1 MELLNKLSMLA
12 SKIKQQG
19 ESIQTE
25 EATKNAF
32 IMPFLSQV
40 LGYDVFDPSEVVP
53 EYVCDL
59 GTKRGEKIDYA
70 IFRNSAVQIVI
81 ECKKYGEPLSV
92 QHASQ
97 LFRYFHV
104 TNARIALLTNGAQY
118 LFFTDLDA
126 PNKMDEKPF
135 LVLDLLNIDESTA
148 PELAKLS
155 KDQFDLDAVIS
166 TAGELK
172 YVGQLKRELA
182 AEFSAPSDDFVRFLA
197 GRVYDGKITAGV
209 REQFQA
215 LTKKAVAQ
223 FLSDQV
229 NDRLKSALSP
239 SPAIAQQSTQS
250 LSVIAEDPM
259 PNDPESKKDLVDT
272 TDIEF
277 EGFYLIKSI
286 VRKLVDPKRISF
298 RDNQSYLA
306 VLLDD
311 NNRKT
316 LCRLHL
322 NRPKKYVGLMDE
334 QKNETRHEI
343 TVLDDIY
350 QHADYIK
357 ATLARLI
364 DQKADV

>member
-1 MELLNKLSMLA
+1 MEILNKLSMLA
-12 SKIKQQG
+12 SKIRQQG
-19 ESIQTE
+19 EAIQTE

-32 IMPFLSQV
+32 IMPFISQV
-40 LGYDVFDPSEVVP
+40 LGYDVFDPQEVIP
-53 EYVCDL
+53 EFVCDL
-59 GTKRGEKIDYA
+59 GTKKGEKIDYA
-70 IFRNSAVQIVI
+70 ICRNGGVQIVI
-81 ECKKYGEPLSV
+81 ECKKYGEALNV
-92 QHASQ
+92 NHASQ

-148 PELAKLS
+148 AELIKLT
-155 KDQFDLDAVIS
+155 KGQFDLNAVIS

-182 AEFSAPSDDFVRFLA
+182 REFANPSDDFVRFLA
-197 GRVYDGKITAGV
+197 GRVYDGKITASV
-209 REQFQA
+209 REQFQTLA
-215 LTKKAVAQ
+215 QKAIAQ

-239 SPAIAQQSTQS
+239 APTAVSQTSSENTQQPVAT
-250 LSVIAEDPM
+250 IED
-259 PNDPESKKDLVDT
+259 EQRKDLVDT

-286 VRKLVDPKRISF
+286 VRKIVDPKRVSF

-316 LCRLHL
+316 ICRLHL
-322 NRPKKYVGLMDE
+322 NRAKKYIGLMDE
-334 QKNETRHEI
+334 QKNEARHEI
-343 TVLDDIY
+343 AVLDDIY
-350 QHADYIK
+350 QHAEQIK
-357 ATLARLI
+357 ETLARLI

>member
-1 MELLNKLSMLA
+1 MELLNKLTILA
-12 SKIKQQG
+12 SKIRQQG
-19 ESIQTE
+19 DAIQTE

-53 EYVCDL
+53 EFVCDL
-59 GTKRGEKIDYA
+59 GTKKGEKIDYA
-70 IFRNSAVQIVI
+70 IFRNGGVQIVV
-81 ECKKYGEPLSV
+81 ECKKFGEPLNV

-182 AEFSAPSDDFVRFLA
+182 AEFASPSDDFVRFLA
-197 GRVYDGKITAGV
+197 GRVYDGKITASV
-209 REQFQA
+209 REQFQS
-215 LTKKAVAQ
+215 LTQKATAQ

-229 NDRLKSALSP
+229 NDRLKSAMSP
-239 SPAIAQQSTQS
+239 PASVSQSAPQAMQPVAIEQS
-250 LSVIAEDPM
+250 QPDADQ
-259 PNDPESKKDLVDT
+259 KKDLVDT

-277 EGFYLIKSI
+277 EGYYLIKSI
-286 VRKLVDPKRISF
+286 CRKLVDPKRISF

-311 NNRKT
+311 N
-316 LCRLHL
+316 
-322 NRPKKYVGLMDE
+322 
-334 QKNETRHEI
+334 
-343 TVLDDIY
+343 
-350 QHADYIK
+350 
-357 ATLARLI
+357 
-364 DQKADV
+364 

>member
-1 MELLNKLSMLA
+1 MELLNKLTMLA
-12 SKIKQQG
+12 SKIRQQG
-19 ESIQTE
+19 EAIQTE

-32 IMPFLSQV
+32 IMPFISQV
-40 LGYDVFDPSEVVP
+40 LGYDVFDPQEVIP
-53 EYVCDL
+53 EFICDL
-59 GTKRGEKIDYA
+59 GTKKGEKIDYA
-70 IFRNSAVQIVI
+70 ICRNGGVQIVI
-81 ECKKYGEPLSV
+81 ECKKYGEPLNV
-92 QHASQ
+92 NHASQ

-148 PELAKLS
+148 TELTKLS
-155 KDQFDLDAVIS
+155 KDQFDLNAIIS

-182 AEFSAPSDDFVRFLA
+182 REFTKPSDDFVRFLA
-197 GRVYDGKITAGV
+197 GRVYDGKITASV
-209 REQFQA
+209 REQFQN
-215 LTKKAVAQ
+215 LTQKAIAQ
-223 FLSDQV
+223 FLSDQI

-239 SPAIAQQSTQS
+239 APAALTTTASQTATEHSIAALDEEQR
-250 LSVIAEDPM
+250 
-259 PNDPESKKDLVDT
+259 KDLIDT

-286 VRKLVDPKRISF
+286 VRKLVDPKRVSF

-316 LCRLHL
+316 ICRLHL
-322 NRPKKYVGLMDE
+322 NRAKKFIGLMDE
-334 QKNETRHEI
+334 QKNEARQEI
-343 TVLDDIY
+343 IVLDDIY
-350 QHADYIK
+350 QFADQIK

-364 DQKADV
+364 DQRIDN

>member
-12 SKIKQQG
+12 SKIRQQRDA
-19 ESIQTE
+19 IQTE

-40 LGYDVFDPSEVVP
+40 LGYDVFDPQEVIP
-53 EYVCDL
+53 EFICDL
-59 GTKRGEKIDYA
+59 GTKKGEKIDYA
-70 IFRNSAVQIVI
+70 ICRNGGVQIVI
-81 ECKKYGEPLSV
+81 ECKKFGEALNIN
-92 QHASQ
+92 HASQ

-148 PELAKLS
+148 PELAKLT
-155 KDQFDLDAVIS
+155 KDQFDLNAIIS

-182 AEFSAPSDDFVRFLA
+182 AEFASPSDDFVRFLA
-197 GRVYDGKITAGV
+197 GRVYDGKFTASV
-209 REQFQA
+209 REQFQSLA
-215 LTKKAVAQ
+215 QKAVAQ

-229 NDRLKSALSP
+229 NDRLKSALTPAP
-239 SPAIAQQSTQS
+239 SASAAPVAQPAAQQPT
-250 LSVIAEDPM
+250 M
-259 PNDPESKKDLVDT
+259 PADEELRKDSVDT

-286 VRKLVDPKRISF
+286 VRKLVDPKRVSF

-316 LCRLHL
+316 ICRLHL
-322 NRPKKYVGLMDE
+322 NRAKKYIGIMDE

-343 TVLDDIY
+343 AVLDDIY
-350 QHADYIK
+350 QFADQIK
-357 ATLARLI
+357 ATLTRLI
-364 DQKADV
+364 DQKPDA

>member
-1 MELLNKLSMLA
+1 MELLNKLTMLA

-19 ESIQTE
+19 ASIQTE

-40 LGYDVFDPSEVVP
+40 LGYDVFDPQEVVP
-53 EYVCDL
+53 EFVCDI
-59 GTKRGEKIDYA
+59 GTKKGEKIDYA
-70 IFRNSAVQIVI
+70 IFRDSAIQIVV
-81 ECKKYGEPLSV
+81 ECKKFGEPLSI

-148 PELAKLS
+148 PELSKLS
-155 KDQFDLDAVIS
+155 KAQFDLSAVIS

-172 YVGQLKRELA
+172 YVGQLKRQLT
-182 AEFSAPSDDFVRFLA
+182 AEFNQPSEDFVRFLA
-197 GRVYDGKITAGV
+197 SRVYDGKITANV
-209 REQFQA
+209 REQFQS
-215 LTKKAVAQ
+215 LVQKAIAQ

-229 NDRLKSALSP
+229 NDRLKLAMA
-239 SPAIAQQSTQS
+239 PASVTQQTDHQS
-250 LSVIAEDPM
+250 VASSVD
-259 PNDPESKKDLVDT
+259 NDPVETSKDLVDT

-286 VRKLVDPKRISF
+286 GRKLVDPKRISF

-316 LCRLHL
+316 ICRLHL
-322 NRPKKYVGLMDE
+322 NRAKKYVGIMDE

-343 TVLDDIY
+343 AVLDDIY
-350 QHADYIK
+350 QFADQIK
-357 ATLARLI
+357 ATLARLV
-364 DQKADV
+364 DQKPDA

>member
-1 MELLNKLSMLA
+1 MELLNKLTILA

-19 ESIQTE
+19 PSIQTE

-40 LGYDVFDPSEVVP
+40 LGYDVFDPQEVVP
-53 EYVCDL
+53 EFVCDL
-59 GTKRGEKIDYA
+59 GTKKGEKIDYA
-70 IFRNSAVQIVI
+70 IFRDRAIQIVV
-81 ECKKYGEPLSV
+81 ECKKFGEALNV

-135 LVLDLLNIDESTA
+135 LVLDLLNIDDSTA
-148 PELAKLS
+148 PELAKLT
-155 KDQFDLDAVIS
+155 KDQFDLEAIIS

-172 YVGQLKRELA
+172 YVGQLKRELSS
-182 AEFSAPSDDFVRFLA
+182 EFAKPSDEFVRFLA
-197 GRVYDGKITAGV
+197 GRVYDGKITASV
-209 REQFQA
+209 REQFQT
-215 LTKKAVAQ
+215 LTIKAIAQ

-239 SPAIAQQSTQS
+239 APVSAQVTQQSAAQETES
-250 LSVIAEDPM
+250 HEA
-259 PNDPESKKDLVDT
+259 NDQRKDVVDT

-286 VRKLVDPKRISF
+286 IRKFVDPKRISY

-316 LCRLHL
+316 ICRLHL
-322 NRPKKYVGLMDE
+322 NRAKKYVGIMDE

-343 TVLDDIY
+343 AALDDIY
-350 QHADYIK
+350 QFADQIK
-357 ATLARLI
+357 ATLARLV
-364 DQKADV
+364 DQKADA

>member
-19 ESIQTE
+19 ASIQTE

-40 LGYDVFDPSEVVP
+40 LGYDVFDPQEVVP
-53 EYVCDL
+53 EFVCDL
-59 GTKRGEKIDYA
+59 GTKKGEKIDYA
-70 IFRNSAVQIVI
+70 IFRDSAIQIVI
-81 ECKKYGEPLSV
+81 ECKKFGEPLSV

-148 PELAKLS
+148 PELAKLT
-155 KDQFDLDAVIS
+155 KDQFDLSAIIS

-182 AEFSAPSDDFVRFLA
+182 REFANPSDEFIRFIA
-197 GRVYDGKITAGV
+197 GRVYDGKITANV
-209 REQFQA
+209 REQFQL
-215 LTKKAVAQ
+215 LTQKAMGQ

-239 SPAIAQQSTQS
+239 TLPDIATPAMAIATEQAPS
-250 LSVIAEDPM
+250 DPV
-259 PNDPESKKDLVDT
+259 DQHKDIVDT

-316 LCRLHL
+316 ICRLHL
-322 NRPKKYVGLMDE
+322 NRAKKYVGIMDE
-334 QKNETRHEI
+334 QKNETRHEVA
-343 TVLDDIY
+343 VLDDIY
-350 QHADYIK
+350 QFADQIK
-357 ATLARLI
+357 ATLTRLV
-364 DQKADV
+364 DQKTDA

>member
-1 MELLNKLSMLA
+1 MELLNKLTILA
-12 SKIKQQG
+12 SKIRQQG
-19 ESIQTE
+19 EAIQTE

-40 LGYDVFDPSEVVP
+40 LGYDVFDPTEVVP

-59 GTKRGEKIDYA
+59 GTKKGEKIDYA
-70 IFRNSAVQIVI
+70 IFRTGGVQIVV
-81 ECKKYGEPLSV
+81 ECKKCGEPLSV

-104 TNARIALLTNGAQY
+104 TNARIALLTNGVQY

-148 PELAKLS
+148 PELAKLT

-182 AEFSAPSDDFVRFLA
+182 AEFGSPSDDFVRFLA
-197 GRVYDGKITAGV
+197 GRVYDGKITASV
-209 REQFQA
+209 REQFQS
-215 LTKKAVAQ
+215 LTQKATAQ

-239 SPAIAQQSTQS
+239 SPVVSQATPQAIQPVAIE
-250 LSVIAEDPM
+250 LSK
-259 PNDPESKKDLVDT
+259 NDTDQKKDLVDT

-277 EGFYLIKSI
+277 EGYYLIKSI

-316 LCRLHL
+316 ICRLHL
-322 NRPKKYVGLMDE
+322 NRAKKYVGLMDE

-343 TVLDDIY
+343 SVLDDIY
-350 QHADYIK
+350 QYAESIK
-357 ATLARLI
+357 STLAKLI
-364 DQKADV
+364 DQKADA

>member
-1 MELLNKLSMLA
+1 MELLNKLTMLA

-19 ESIQTE
+19 ASIQTE

-40 LGYDVFDPSEVVP
+40 LGYDVFDPQEVVP
-53 EYVCDL
+53 EFICDL
-59 GTKRGEKIDYA
+59 GTKKGEKIDYA
-70 IFRNSAVQIVI
+70 IFRDSAIQIVI
-81 ECKKYGEPLSV
+81 ECKKYGEALNV
-92 QHASQ
+92 NHASQ

-135 LVLDLLNIDESTA
+135 LVLDLLNLDESTA
-148 PELAKLS
+148 AELIKLT
-155 KDQFDLDAVIS
+155 KDQFDLNAVIS

-172 YVGQLKRELA
+172 YVGQIKRELA
-182 AEFSAPSDDFVRFLA
+182 GEFANPSDDFVRFLA
-197 GRVYDGKITAGV
+197 GRVYDGKITASV
-209 REQFQA
+209 REQFQT
-215 LTKKAVAQ
+215 LTQKAIAQ
-223 FLSDQV
+223 FLNDQV

-239 SPAIAQQSTQS
+239 AQTAPVPTALENAHQPVAMT
-250 LSVIAEDPM
+250 ED
-259 PNDPESKKDLVDT
+259 EQRKDIVDT

-286 VRKLVDPKRISF
+286 IRKIVNPKRISF

-316 LCRLHL
+316 ICRLHL
-322 NRPKKYVGLMDE
+322 NRAKKYVGIMDE

-343 TVLDDIY
+343 AALDDIY
-350 QHADYIK
+350 QFADEIK
-357 ATLARLI
+357 ATLTRLI
-364 DQKADV
+364 DQKPDA

>member
-1 MELLNKLSMLA
+1 MELLNKLSILA
-12 SKIKQQG
+12 SKIRQQG
-19 ESIQTE
+19 DAIQTE

-40 LGYDVFDPSEVVP
+40 LGYDVFDPQEVVP

-59 GTKRGEKIDYA
+59 GTKKGEKIDYA
-70 IFRNSAVQIVI
+70 IFREGAVQIVI
-81 ECKKYGEPLSV
+81 ECKKFGEQLNV

-135 LVLDLLNIDESTA
+135 LVLDLLDLDESTA
-148 PELAKLS
+148 PELAKMS
-155 KDQFDLDAVIS
+155 KAQFDLSAVIS

-172 YVGQLKRELA
+172 YVGQLKRELS
-182 AEFSAPSDDFVRFLA
+182 AEFTRPSDDFVRFLA
-197 GRVYDGKITAGV
+197 GRVYDGKITANV
-209 REQFQA
+209 REQFHA
-215 LTKKAVAQ
+215 LTEKAIAQ

-229 NDRLKSALSP
+229 NDRLKSALSQAP
-239 SPAIAQQSTQS
+239 VSAQVVQQSASEEAQPHE
-250 LSVIAEDPM
+250 A
-259 PNDPESKKDLVDT
+259 NDQRKDVVDT

-286 VRKLVDPKRISF
+286 ARKLVDPKRISF

-316 LCRLHL
+316 ICRLHL
-322 NRPKKYVGLMDE
+322 NRAKKYVGIMDE

-343 TVLDDIY
+343 AVLDDIY
-350 QHADYIK
+350 QFADQIK
-357 ATLARLI
+357 ATLTRLI
-364 DQKADV
+364 DQKADA

>member
-1 MELLNKLSMLA
+1 MELLNKLSILA
-12 SKIKQQG
+12 SKIRQQG
-19 ESIQTE
+19 DAIQTE

-40 LGYDVFDPSEVVP
+40 LGYDVFDPQEVIP
-53 EYVCDL
+53 EFVCDL
-59 GTKRGEKIDYA
+59 GTKKGEKIDYA
-70 IFRNSAVQIVI
+70 ICRNGGVQIVI
-81 ECKKYGEPLSV
+81 ECKKYGEALNV
-92 QHASQ
+92 NHASQ

-148 PELAKLS
+148 TELTKLT
-155 KDQFDLDAVIS
+155 KDQFDLNAIIS

-182 AEFSAPSDDFVRFLA
+182 REFTNPSDDFVRFLA
-197 GRVYDGKITAGV
+197 GRVYDGKITASV
-209 REQFQA
+209 REQFQN
-215 LTKKAVAQ
+215 LTQKAIAQ

-239 SPAIAQQSTQS
+239 APTVSAQTTAENIQQQPVAIT
-250 LSVIAEDPM
+250 ED
-259 PNDPESKKDLVDT
+259 EQRKDLVDT

-286 VRKLVDPKRISF
+286 VRKIVDPKRVSF

-316 LCRLHL
+316 ICRLHL
-322 NRPKKYVGLMDE
+322 NRAKKYIGIMDE

-343 TVLDDIY
+343 AVLDDIY
-350 QHADYIK
+350 QFADQIK
-357 ATLARLI
+357 ATLTRLI
-364 DQKADV
+364 DQNPDA

>member
-1 MELLNKLSMLA
+1 MELLNKLTILA

-19 ESIQTE
+19 SSIQTE

-32 IMPFLSQV
+32 IMPFISQV
-40 LGYDVFDPSEVVP
+40 LGYDVFDPQEVVP
-53 EYVCDL
+53 EFVCDL
-59 GTKRGEKIDYA
+59 GTKKGEKIDYA
-70 IFRNSAVQIVI
+70 IFRDRAIQIVV
-81 ECKKYGEPLSV
+81 ECKKFGEPLNV

-135 LVLDLLNIDESTA
+135 LVLDLLNIDDSTA
-148 PELAKLS
+148 PELAKLT
-155 KDQFDLDAVIS
+155 KDQFDLSAIIS

-172 YVGQLKRELA
+172 YVGQLKRELVS
-182 AEFSAPSDDFVRFLA
+182 EFSNPSDEFIRLLA
-197 GRVYDGKITAGV
+197 GRVYDGKITANV
-209 REQFQA
+209 REQFQVLA
-215 LTKKAVAQ
+215 QKAIAQ
-223 FLSDQV
+223 FLSDQI

-239 SPAIAQQSTQS
+239 ATPDVTITPQAAASELDT
-250 LSVIAEDPM
+250 
-259 PNDPESKKDLVDT
+259 NESIDQRKDVVDT

-286 VRKLVDPKRISF
+286 ARKLVDPKRISF

-316 LCRLHL
+316 ICRLHL
-322 NRPKKYVGLMDE
+322 NRAKKYVGLMDE
-334 QKNETRHEI
+334 KKNEVRHEI
-343 TVLDDIY
+343 NVLDDIY
-350 QHADYIK
+350 QFADQIK
-357 ATLARLI
+357 ATLARLV
-364 DQKADV
+364 DQKVDA